1 MDNYVPES
9 LTEIVIAHGA
19 RGEPLDP
26 ELAEI
31 GGIILMES
39 DSMSDIEDPAIRAYM
54 QQGADLVRRVLEENQ

>member
-1 MDNYVPES
+1 MENYVPES

-19 RGEPLDP
+19 RGESLDP

-39 DSMSDIEDPAIRAYM
+39 ESISDIEDPAIREYM
-54 QQGADLVRRVLEENQ
+54 QKGADLVQRVLEASQ